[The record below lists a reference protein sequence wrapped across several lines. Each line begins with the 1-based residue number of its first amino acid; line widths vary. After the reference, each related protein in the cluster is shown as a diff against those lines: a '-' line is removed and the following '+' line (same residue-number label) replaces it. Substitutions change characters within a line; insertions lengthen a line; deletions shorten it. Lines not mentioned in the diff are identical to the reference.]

1 MNPLRF
7 PLLTMAGAAIWN
19 TILVSAG
26 YALGANWSVV
36 EDYVGIFSKV
46 VIAACVVALAWFIA
60 VRLRA
65 SRRVTTD

>member
-1 MNPLRF
+1 M
-7 PLLTMAGAAIWN
+7 
-19 TILVSAG
+19 SAG

-46 VIAACVVALAWFIA
+46 VIAACVVALVWFIA
-60 VRLRA
+60 ARLRA